1 MAVMYNT
8 VRSLM
13 LLVGMALMGLPL
25 VAQSD
30 TPLPVIPEA
39 KQRFSDAQGCVEPTE
54 IMRKDHMTFLM
65 HQRDETMYEGIRT
78 RKYSLEEC
86 INCHVPAE
94 DKDGNVMRIDNKEHF
109 CSSCHSYASVKIDC
123 FQCHADRPVQKTSFH
138 PLTSQT
144 AGKTDFHH
152 SAADAELSAGTLEVL
167 AEEGKL
173 Q

>member
-8 VRSLM
+8 VRSLI
-13 LLVGMALMGLPL
+13 LLVGIALTGLPL

-30 TPLPVIPEA
+30 TPLPFIPEA

-54 IMRKDHMTFLM
+54 VMRKEHMDFLL

-86 INCHVPAE
+86 INCHVPVE
-94 DKDGNVMRIDNKEHF
+94 DKNGNAMRIDNKEHF
-109 CSSCHSYASVKIDC
+109 CSSCHSYASVQIDC
-123 FQCHADRPVQKTSFH
+123 FQCHADRPVAQTSFH
-138 PLTSQT
+138 PLTSQS
-144 AGKTDFHH
+144 ASKTDFHH
-152 SAADAELSAGTLEVL
+152 SEADSNLSAGTLEVL